1 MSDSHFIPS
10 KVLKLNVG
18 YLLNEGPGFSRINEL
33 DIPSTLRVAD
43 DLTVDFL
50 HGKIQMSRTSRGVL
64 VQGLLHT
71 QLQGECARCLDEAQI
86 TLDVPV
92 EELFVYPPEPDA
104 AFVIDDSGMMNL
116 APLIREETMLAMPQH
131 TLCRPDCAG
140 LCPTCGA
147 NRNDAACDCEQDVI
161 DPRFA
166 ALKMLRDEMNPPKAN
181 RLKRL

>member
-1 MSDSHFIPS
+1 MNDAHYIPG

-18 YLLNEGPGFSRINEL
+18 YLLNEGPGHSRENEL

-50 HGKIQMSRTSRGVL
+50 RGKINMSRTSRGIL
-64 VQGLLHT
+64 VQGTLST
-71 QLQGECARCLDEAQI
+71 QLRGECTRCLDDVTIPLE
-86 TLDVPV
+86 VPV

-104 AFVIDDSGMMNL
+104 AFIIDDSGIMNL
-116 APLIREETMLAMPQH
+116 APLIREETLLAMPKH
-131 TLCRPDCAG
+131 VLCRPDCAG

-147 NRNDAACDCEQDVI
+147 NRNEGACDCDQDVI

-166 ALKMLRDEMNPPKAN
+166 ALKALRDKTDPPAT
-181 RLKRL
+181 KRL